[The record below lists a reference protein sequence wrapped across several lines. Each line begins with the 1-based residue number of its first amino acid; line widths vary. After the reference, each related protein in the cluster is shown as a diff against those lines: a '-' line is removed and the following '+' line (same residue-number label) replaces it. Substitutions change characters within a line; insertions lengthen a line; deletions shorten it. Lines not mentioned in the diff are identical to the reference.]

1 MKTKKLLFVAMLW
14 ALLAAANQTYAQG
27 SAADF
32 LNVLRLEARADFE
45 FDHLHTHTFGPM
57 GSGLLDENPY
67 GFSGKYFNIH
77 MGGDLGGGFTY
88 YYRQRIV
95 ANGGSVKFFDNTD
108 FLYLNYVA
116 NKNWSFRLGKDA
128 LTVGGYEYDAAP
140 IDVLFN
146 GYYWDW
152 YYCFQLAASAA
163 YHSNNG
169 NHTLMFQ
176 VATSPYSH
184 TGSAYGEKNLLAYN
198 LYWSGNMK
206 HFHTLYSIGV
216 FEREQGTFVGNVA
229 LGNKLVY
236 DKWDWYVDLMSRCT
250 STSQLTSNWSVISR
264 FGIHANDNLTVF
276 VKGGY
281 EQNKNEEEWD
291 AYVNGDLP
299 WDCLAMPGQTFG
311 FYGAGVEYRPAKCKD
326 VRFHAFVANFETGN
340 ATTTDNA
347 YTDVDLRVNVGLTWN
362 MNILKMLNKVKK

>member
-1 MKTKKLLFVAMLW
+1 MLCSLLF
-14 ALLAAANQTYAQG
+14 AANQTFAQS

-45 FDHLHTHTFGPM
+45 FDHLHTQTFNPVT
-57 GSGLLDENPY
+57 SNFDAQDENLY
-67 GFSGKYFNIH
+67 GFLGKYFNIH

-95 ANGGSVKFFDNTD
+95 ANGGNVRFFDNTD
-108 FLYLNYVA
+108 FLYLNYAA

-163 YHSNNG
+163 YHFNNG
-169 NHTLMFQ
+169 KHLLKFQ
-176 VATSPYSH
+176 VATSPYAH
-184 TGSAYGEKNLLAYN
+184 TGSAYGEKNLFAYD
-198 LYWSGNMK
+198 LFWSGEMG
-206 HFHTLYSIGV
+206 HFHTLYSIGM
-216 FEREQGTFVGNVA
+216 FERQQGVFMSNIA

-236 DKWDWYVDLMSRCT
+236 DKWDLYVDLMSRCT
-250 STSQLTSNWSVISR
+250 STSQLTSNWSVVSR
-264 FGIHANDNLTVF
+264 LGIHSGKNLTVF
-276 VKGGY
+276 LKGGY
-281 EQNKNEEEWD
+281 EQNKNKDEWD
-291 AYVNGDLP
+291 AYMRGELP
-299 WDCLAMPGQTFG
+299 WDCLSMPGQTTG
-311 FYGAGVEYRPAKCKD
+311 FYGAGVEYRPSICKD

-340 ATTTDNA
+340 ATTTDHA

-362 MNILKMLNKVKK
+362 INVLKMLKRH